1 MVAEDIIEKFA
12 EINAENFTDGRVNFF
27 TAFHPLVILVRNSE
41 KIHNGKVIADHIVEA
56 YRFFYSA

>member
-12 EINAENFTDGRVNFF
+12 EVNPEDFSDGRVNLF
-27 TAFHPLVILVRNSE
+27 TAFHPLVVLVRNSE
-41 KIHNGKVIADHIVEA
+41 KIHNGEIIPDHIIET